1 MIVAID
7 KWREEGKALREKLVA
22 ERDVLAERVDE
33 INKRLAMIPAEKP
46 EKVRIALPLA
56 PAQTS
61 DGIDPGDSVSEI
73 VRKLLRASEK
83 PLTAA
88 ELIDNVHVVLPE
100 ARRETVHSVLN
111 QWKRKKLLQAHGR
124 KGKLR
129 FEWKGPAG

>member
-22 ERDVLAERVDE
+22 ERDALAERVAE
-33 INKRLAMIPAEKP
+33 INERLAMIPAERQGKGRV
-46 EKVRIALPLA
+46 EVPLS
-56 PAQTS
+56 PARTS
-61 DGIDPGDSVSEI
+61 EEIDPSDSVSEI
-73 VRKLLRASEK
+73 VRKLLKAAEK
-83 PLTAA
+83 PRTAA
-88 ELIDNVHVVLPE
+88 ELIDDVHVVLPE

-129 FEWKGPAG
+129 FEWKRATG